1 MKSFNTLVASTLF
14 AALSTT
20 AVIADGTTNPTQEEI
35 SQMAL
40 QEFATDY
47 VQMWRTTDVAERE
60 TLATK
65 LFAEDAVH
73 HAAPANVTFDGRD
86 EIIANVTSINE
97 KAIQGAGLTF
107 IGGVSVPNGNGI
119 LIEWSAEAPNG
130 QTVQSGRDILILN
143 DEGKA
148 SNLYMFTSE

>member
-1 MKSFNTLVASTLF
+1 MKILTKIVAGALL

-20 AVIADGTTNPTQEEI
+20 AVIADGTTNQTQEEL
-35 SQMAL
+35 SHMAL

-47 VQMWRTTDVAERE
+47 VQLWRTTDTAERE
-60 TLATK
+60 TLVTK
-65 LFAEDAVH
+65 LFAENAVH
-73 HAAPANVTFDGRD
+73 HAAPANVMFDGRD
-86 EIIANVTSINE
+86 AILANVTSINE
-97 KAIQGAGLTF
+97 QAIQGAGLKF

-130 QTVQSGRDILILN
+130 KTVRTGRDFLILN

-148 SNLYMFTSE
+148 SNLYMFTSD